1 MRFFM
6 YCRKSTEDN
15 DRQVLSIQSQ
25 TTELQQLAERLGI
38 KIIRIFSESK
48 SAKVPGRPVFAEMM
62 KRLHKKEAE
71 GILCWKL
78 DRLARNPI
86 DGGSVIWAVNQHG
99 IRIVTPGQ
107 TFQQGDESLIMMYL
121 EIAIAHKYVVDLSK
135 NVARGMRTKATELGW
150 KPGIAPLGYLN
161 ERVGDRF
168 AIIVK
173 DPKRFGLVRR
183 IWDLVLSGH
192 TISNILDL
200 AERKWQ
206 LRGRE
211 RKKGPGR
218 VLSKSGVYG
227 MLINPFYYGEFE
239 YPRGSGRLYKG
250 KHPPMVTKSEF
261 DRVQEI
267 LGRRNRVRPKG
278 HTFAFTG
285 LIRCGECGSMI
296 TAEEKFKHQKNGNV
310 HRYVY
315 YHCTKQRRN
324 PRCTQDAIREE
335 LLVEQIERFLC
346 RIEVSQDFSDWAIK
360 SVDELVEADQSAE
373 TSHVASSS
381 KRLNEI
387 QSSLRELTRMRY
399 RQQIPDDEFER
410 ERQIL
415 QVEESRINTDL
426 KRGISDTIWRDGAKF
441 IYDALAQISIRF
453 KKADPETQ
461 RGLVSAVGSNLQLKD
476 KKLII
481 EAMEPIGMIHKG
493 YLDFLEAL
501 GPFEPPKNGSTA
513 TPSPYWHAAL
523 RLLCTLANDVRTY
536 YIELDWKWKTRD
548 WETDELGLTLAK
560 IREDRRRY
568 NAERR
573 KNSAL
578 RRRKS

>member
-1 MRFFM
+1 
-6 YCRKSTEDN
+6 
-15 DRQVLSIQSQ
+15 
-25 TTELQQLAERLGI
+25 
-38 KIIRIFSESK
+38 
-48 SAKVPGRPVFAEMM
+48 
-62 KRLHKKEAE
+62 
-71 GILCWKL
+71 
-78 DRLARNPI
+78 
-86 DGGSVIWAVNQHG
+86 
-99 IRIVTPGQ
+99 
-107 TFQQGDESLIMMYL
+107 
-121 EIAIAHKYVVDLSK
+121 
-135 NVARGMRTKATELGW
+135 
-150 KPGIAPLGYLN
+150 
-161 ERVGDRF
+161 
-168 AIIVK
+168 
-173 DPKRFGLVRR
+173 
-183 IWDLVLSGH
+183 
-192 TISNILDL
+192 
-200 AERKWQ
+200 
-206 LRGRE
+206 
-211 RKKGPGR
+211 
-218 VLSKSGVYG
+218 
-227 MLINPFYYGEFE
+227 
-239 YPRGSGRLYKG
+239 
-250 KHPPMVTKSEF
+250 
-261 DRVQEI
+261 
-267 LGRRNRVRPKG
+267 
-278 HTFAFTG
+278 
-285 LIRCGECGSMI
+285 MI

-536 YIELDWKWKTRD
+536 FAKHRD
-548 WETDELGLTLAK
+548 VPHQ
-560 IREDRRRY
+560 IV
-568 NAERR
+568 
-573 KNSAL
+573 
-578 RRRKS
+578 